1 MCNSPLSCFP
11 SLRAPQKYLVV
22 PEKKVLAEISE
33 VFQRMMKTCCA
44 ISKLEYLLEAVRL
57 IYKNVSMTTFKSL
70 YIL

>member
-1 MCNSPLSCFP
+1 
-11 SLRAPQKYLVV
+11 VV

-70 YIL
+70 YYKPCSLWLCEQLAPL